1 MERREAREKVSFRKC
16 ASFILLAYF
25 ARVEEKGEGGG
36 ELSQGDGSL
45 ARGKKARKAKGE
57 VCTGGDHD
65 ALVQEAAHNGGPS
78 GNLP

>member
-1 MERREAREKVSFRKC
+1 MRFVYFISVFCARR
-16 ASFILLAYF
+16 
-25 ARVEEKGEGGG
+25 GEGGGGG